1 MISFIYDI
9 AKQFEFSLEIKVSAR
24 EEGSLKSRFK
34 IFWQK
39 NKDQILIST
48 IPSVITIV
56 LTAFFSQLQEPKST
70 ALEREKFVIE
80 LQEKVNNGT
89 LTQEQ
94 VETYIENFSSISK
107 YKTAFL
113 KQIKPIKKFQE
124 LRLSKRG
131 Q

>member
-1 MISFIYDI
+1 MVTAELEEYSYSLRWIFDDDEQHELNAKTLLKSEQALISFIYDI

-56 LTAFFSQLQEPKST
+56 LTAF
-70 ALEREKFVIE
+70 
-80 LQEKVNNGT
+80 
-89 LTQEQ
+89 
-94 VETYIENFSSISK
+94 
-107 YKTAFL
+107 
-113 KQIKPIKKFQE
+113 
-124 LRLSKRG
+124 
-131 Q
+131 